1 MWPGVSTLPD
11 YKTTFPQWRPQSLS
25 KVVPQLDRVGLD
37 LLARLLVYDPSN
49 RISARTAMSHPW
61 FADLH
66 PQYASFRNNG
76 NGNGTQTFF

>member
-1 MWPGVSTLPD
+1 MRFLEESANAAM
-11 YKTTFPQWRPQSLS
+11 
-25 KVVPQLDRVGLD
+25 
-37 LLARLLVYDPSN
+37 LLICVFALQRLLVYDPSS
-49 RISARTAMSHPW
+49 RISARAAMAHPW

>member
-1 MWPGVSTLPD
+1 
-11 YKTTFPQWRPQSLS
+11 
-25 KVVPQLDRVGLD
+25 VGLD

-49 RISARTAMSHPW
+49 RISARAAMAHPW